1 MILEYLQPD
10 PSLRD
15 GITVAL
21 RSLYY
26 IATIGAA
33 GLALFAIGFGHR
45 LQPDEAG
52 RLRQLLLRLIVA
64 GLVLSI
70 VALALRVHILTAGA
84 SVTDP
89 DVWAAVMRSR
99 IGDAFWL
106 RSVGLAL
113 LLAAVMPWRVG
124 PAVSAVGAALVV
136 ASYAAMGHSM
146 LYGPRQEIA
155 ALVVLHLAVV
165 AFWVGSLPPLL
176 WIAQRRDGVAASAL
190 IHDWSRF
197 AAIAVATMVVAG
209 LLLTWYLTVRLDRI
223 LEAWHG
229 WALAWKV
236 LAVLLALALALR
248 NRLRHTPA
256 ITRGE
261 AGAGG
266 RLAASIRLE
275 MGLIALVFYA
285 AAEMVSVHPVDYGH
299 RVPSIATPMAPPATT
314 PTATHNA
321 LS

>member
-10 PSLRD
+10 PSILD
-15 GITVAL
+15 GLTVVVRA
-21 RSLYY
+21 LYY
-26 IATIGAA
+26 VATIGAA
-33 GLALFAIGFGHR
+33 GLAMFAIGFGHR
-45 LQPDEAG
+45 LEAAEAG
-52 RLRQLLLRLIVA
+52 RLRRTLLGAIGA
-64 GLVLSI
+64 GLALCLL
-70 VALALRVHILTAGA
+70 ALALRVAVLTAGA

-106 RSVGLAL
+106 RGGGLV
-113 LLAAVMPWRVG
+113 LLAAAATAWRAG
-124 PAVSAVGAALVV
+124 PAIAAVGAVLVV

-155 ALVVLHLAVV
+155 GLVVLHLAVV

-176 WIAQRRDGVAASAL
+176 WVARRREGAGAAVL
-190 IHDWSRF
+190 IEAWSR
-197 AAIAVATMVVAG
+197 AATVAVLAMIVTG
-209 LLLTWYLTVRLDRI
+209 LLLTWYLTLRLDRI
-223 LEAWHG
+223 LDAWHG

-236 LAVLLALALALR
+236 LAVLGALGLALW

-256 ITRGE
+256 LARGE
-261 AGAGG
+261 PDAGA

-275 MGLIALVFYA
+275 IVAVAFAFYA

-299 RVPSIATPMAPPATT
+299 RVQ
-314 PTATHNA
+314 N
-321 LS
+321 